1 MMLMVVNE
9 MKYKFRVCL
18 EESLWSELNLL
29 KICYVN
35 EKFLYIS
42 LFLQTMEHLNMSNYS
57 PPPTHTHTQL
67 PKFSWTLLP
76 WILEYVFFSFEGSFL
91 SNNPLK
97 QLVYS
102 FVFWSIVQ
110 FDGQFILWHQVAF
123 PAQEKRLDALILCT
137 NEIFLYLEENLKL
150 TPENMSDKA
159 VALDELKEMHQQV
172 SIWLSKS

>member
-42 LFLQTMEHLNMSNYS
+42 LFLQTMVHLNMSNYS
-57 PPPTHTHTQL
+57 PPPPTRARAHTHTHTIA
-67 PKFSWTLLP
+67 KIFINFTSMNFKVC
-76 WILEYVFFSFEGSFL
+76 IFSFEGSFL

-97 QLVYS
+97 QLVYA

-110 FDGQFILWHQVAF
+110 FDGQFIF
-123 PAQEKRLDALILCT
+123 
-137 NEIFLYLEENLKL
+137 
-150 TPENMSDKA
+150 
-159 VALDELKEMHQQV
+159 
-172 SIWLSKS
+172 

>member
-42 LFLQTMEHLNMSNYS
+42 LFLQTTVHLNMSNYS
-57 PPPTHTHTQL
+57 PPPLPHARARTHTHTIA
-67 PKFSWTLLP
+67 KIFINFTSMSFKVC
-76 WILEYVFFSFEGSFL
+76 IFSFEGSFL

-97 QLVYS
+97 QLVQHLYS
-102 FVFWSIVQ
+102 GPLFNLMGNLYSDFS
-110 FDGQFILWHQVAF
+110 FIL
-123 PAQEKRLDALILCT
+123 ILPFYCD
-137 NEIFLYLEENLKL
+137 IRWPFQHRRRDQML
-150 TPENMSDKA
+150 
-159 VALDELKEMHQQV
+159 
-172 SIWLSKS
+172 